1 MGGMAAPTGP
11 PVNDPVRAT
20 LLAILKQLNH
30 TESMH
35 EGDKKADQALELGE
49 IEGQLRDFWAVE
61 EGKVKVS
68 LAVGLLLRNGLVAA
82 RQPGD
87 FSWQR
92 QRSARQLYQ
101 ITADGKKFLVDALR
115 TSDRIS

>member
-1 MGGMAAPTGP
+1 MPGMGAPNGP
-11 PVNDPVRAT
+11 PSNDPIRAT
-20 LLAILKQLNH
+20 LLEILKQLNRS
-30 TESMH
+30 EAIH
-35 EGDKKADQALELGE
+35 EGGQAADQALELAELEGE
-49 IEGQLRDFWAVE
+49 LRSFWAVE

-101 ITADGKKFLVDALR
+101 ITPDGKKFLVDALR
-115 TSDRIS
+115 SSDRIS

>member
-1 MGGMAAPTGP
+1 MAAPNGP

-20 LLAILKQLNH
+20 LLEILRQLNRS
-30 TESMH
+30 EAIH
-35 EGDKKADQALELGE
+35 EDHKPVDQALELAELEGE
-49 IEGQLRDFWAVE
+49 LRSFWAVE

-82 RQPGD
+82 RRPGD

-101 ITADGKKFLVDALR
+101 ITPDGKKFLVEALR
-115 TSDRIS
+115 TSDRIR